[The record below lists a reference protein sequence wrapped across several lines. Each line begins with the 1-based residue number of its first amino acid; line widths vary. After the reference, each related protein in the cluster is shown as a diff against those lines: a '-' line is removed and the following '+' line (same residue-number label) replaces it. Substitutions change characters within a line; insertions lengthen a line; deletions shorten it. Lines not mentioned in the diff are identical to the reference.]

1 MLTPFVSFL
10 YLLLLVL
17 VLIAYPAGR
26 TNKTLWLGVRSTSK
40 VLACITLVVMILDDV
55 PLSEILGLLIL
66 LLVSIAMSSLLLK
79 WGVSVR
85 LKKG

>member
-1 MLTPFVSFL
+1 
-10 YLLLLVL
+10 
-17 VLIAYPAGR
+17 R